1 MESLMDLFGMCLL
14 HVLCLLGSRAQ
25 QQGVVAMAIVRKIVP
40 SWRGRVSRLGFAV
53 CRSLVLAGLLLQFGS
68 AVADPTAQGP
78 AAPGVRSFPANS
90 ACPSTEFAGF
100 LQAFSQSPVLQRRY
114 THFPLEFGLE
124 DLSHLNDADE
134 GFKTSTIHSFEKM
147 PNYNRESGTVFPTP
161 TRIEKFG
168 LKTEI
173 TTIKNSKTAK
183 DKNVFPE
190 EIISD
195 PAVVTVLVT
204 LPDSGVLVF
213 YRFRKM
219 QGCWFL
225 YAVSDRST

>member
-1 MESLMDLFGMCLL
+1 MI
-14 HVLCLLGSRAQ
+14 
-25 QQGVVAMAIVRKIVP
+25 AIVCKII
-40 SWRGRVSRLGFAV
+40 SAWRGPVWRLGFAL
-53 CRSLVLAGLLLQFGS
+53 CRSVVLAGLLFSVGS

-78 AAPGVRSFPANS
+78 AAPGVRTVASNS
-90 ACPSTEFAGF
+90 ACPSAEFAGF
-100 LQAFSQSPVLQRRY
+100 LHAFSARPDLQRRY
-114 THFPLEFGLE
+114 TRFPLEFGLRLG
-124 DLSHLNDADE
+124 DPDD
-134 GFKTSTIHSFEKM
+134 GYKKSTIHSFEKI
-147 PNYNRESGTVFPTP
+147 PNYYPKNRTVFPTP
-161 TRIEKFG
+161 ERIEKFG
-168 LKTEI
+168 MRTEI

-195 PAVVTVLVT
+195 SAVVTVLVT

-225 YAVSDRST
+225 YAISDRST